1 MVSKAVKIGIAVTA
15 GVVTLTIIIVISVLA
30 APARDVSGRKKAR
43 NPGSGSGFFTTRAR
57 PEPDF

>member
-30 APARDVSGRKKAR
+30 APAKSDTGTLNCGIQVQCEIGAM
-43 NPGSGSGFFTTRAR
+43 
-57 PEPDF
+57 

>member
-30 APARDVSGRKKAR
+30 APAKSDT
-43 NPGSGSGFFTTRAR
+43 GSDLDTFKILHGGQKFPFLAH
-57 PEPDF
+57 